1 MKVITWLTGFVIAV
15 AAVAALL
22 AWSGAYNVAA
32 DEPHWPL
39 IERLMET
46 VRDRSAAVRA
56 SGTVVP
62 DLDDESL
69 IRTGAG
75 NYEAM
80 CADCHL
86 QPGVAKTELSFGLY
100 PAPPQFAKERPDDP
114 AAAFW
119 VIKHGLKMSGMPAWG
134 KSMNDESIWGM
145 VAFLRK
151 LPDLSPTRYRELVAT
166 SSGHSHGTAPE
177 EPHDH
182 DDETEHMHGEETKIH
197 VHADGSQHEHRN

>member
-1 MKVITWLTGFVIAV
+1 MKAITWLAGLVIAV
-15 AAVAALL
+15 AVVAALF

-32 DEPHWPL
+32 DEPHWL
-39 IERLMET
+39 LTERLMET

-80 CADCHL
+80 CAGCHL

-100 PAPPQFAKERPDDP
+100 PAPPQLREGNARMILPRR
-114 AAAFW
+114 
-119 VIKHGLKMSGMPAWG
+119 SG
-134 KSMNDESIWGM
+134 
-145 VAFLRK
+145 
-151 LPDLSPTRYRELVAT
+151 
-166 SSGHSHGTAPE
+166 SSSTA
-177 EPHDH
+177 
-182 DDETEHMHGEETKIH
+182 
-197 VHADGSQHEHRN
+197 SR

>member
-15 AAVAALL
+15 AAVAALF

-39 IERLMET
+39 IERMMET

-80 CADCHL
+80 CVGCHL
-86 QPGVAKTELSFGLY
+86 QPGVEQTELSFGLY
-100 PAPPQFAKERPDDP
+100 PAPPQFVRKRPDDP

-119 VIKHGLKMSGMPAWG
+119 VIKHGVKMSGMPAWG

-151 LPDLSPTRYRELVAT
+151 LPDLSPTRYRELVVT
-166 SSGHSHGTAPE
+166 SGGHSHGTAHE

-182 DDETEHMHGEETKIH
+182 NDETEH